1 MPGISD
7 SFTTAA
13 AFHSAMAILTAR
25 RFQRLALLTV
35 VALVFYIL
43 LDQADYVAIPMV
55 PKTGQYVQSTY
66 DWARRRMKYPFDES
80 KLIKLPEGIPRE
92 LPRIQYDFSQDEASE
107 SHIKTQ
113 KERQEAVKQA
123 AKKSWNAYRKYAWG
137 RDELLPEKL
146 TGKDTFAG
154 WGATLVDSLDTL
166 WIMGLNDEY
175 KEAVQ
180 KTATIN
186 WDKTTSSHCSLFETT
201 IRYLGGLLSAYDL
214 NGDQVLLDKAVE
226 LGDMLY
232 AGFDTPNHM
241 PANSFNFREAKAGSL
256 RPSMGES
263 SAAAGTLSLEFT
275 RLAQL
280 TGDPKYFN
288 AISGVTRA
296 LEKTQDD
303 TNLPGMWPVFID
315 VSRNEP
321 ENPISAKG
329 SSFSLGASADSAY
342 EYFSKMY
349 VLLGGLDPTYKK
361 LHMKSM
367 ATARNHLL
375 FRPMLPDLYPATP
388 PDVLLSGNVYAN
400 GQDIIDLQPQVQ
412 HLGCFA
418 GGMFALGG
426 KLFHEPAHV
435 KIGEQL
441 ARGCA
446 WAYEAFPSGIMP
458 EVSEIIPCPAPS
470 SAPSS
475 KDEEE
480 EEFPRCKWDDA
491 TYKEANTA
499 PGRYPKP
506 FRAVQDPSY
515 LLRPEAIESIFIAY
529 RITGKKDLLDIAWRM
544 FTAVQKATE
553 TNEAYTAIS
562 DVNVAPG
569 EEQADAHGRGGT
581 RSRTKNSM
589 ESFWIAET
597 LKYYYLIFSEPDL
610 ISLDDYVFNTEAHP
624 LKIPKPGKGAEGKE
638 GLDTEKE
645 A

>member
-1 MPGISD
+1 
-7 SFTTAA
+7 
-13 AFHSAMAILTAR
+13 MAILTAR

-35 VALVFYIL
+35 VVLIFYIL
-43 LDQADYVAIPMV
+43 FDQGDYVAIPHTT
-55 PKTGQYVQSTY
+55 KTGQYVHSTF
-66 DWARRRMKYPFDES
+66 DWAKRRMRYPFDES
-80 KLIKLPEGIPRE
+80 KLVKLPEGKPRE
-92 LPRIQYDFSQDEASE
+92 LPRVQYDFSQDDASE

-113 KERQEAVKQA
+113 KERQAAVKEA
-123 AKKSWNAYRKYAWG
+123 AQKSWDAYRKYAWG

-146 TGKDTFAG
+146 VGKDTFAG

-166 WIMGLNDEY
+166 WIMGMKDEY

-180 KTATIN
+180 KTGTIN
-186 WDKTTSSHCSLFETT
+186 WDKTNSPHCSLFETT

-214 NGDQVLLDKAVE
+214 SGDRILLEKAIE

-241 PANSFNFREAKAGSL
+241 PANSFNFREAKEGRL
-256 RPSMGES
+256 RPSMAES

-275 RLAQL
+275 RLTQL
-280 TGDPKYFN
+280 TSDPKYYN
-288 AISGVTRA
+288 AIAGVTRA

-303 TNLPGMWPVFID
+303 TKLPGMWPVFID
-315 VSRNEP
+315 VSGNDP
-321 ENPISAKG
+321 EDPIRTSG
-329 SSFSLGASADSAY
+329 TSFSLGASADSAY

-349 VLLGGLDPTYKK
+349 ALLGGLDPTYKK
-361 LHMKSM
+361 LHLKSM
-367 ATARNHLL
+367 ATARKHLL

-412 HLGCFA
+412 HLGCFS

-446 WAYEAFPSGIMP
+446 WAYETFPSGIMP
-458 EVSEIIPCPAPS
+458 EVAEIIPCPTPS
-470 SAPSS
+470 AAHSPS
-475 KDEEE
+475 KDEKE
-480 EEFPRCKWDDA
+480 EEFPQCKWDDTVYKQAA
-491 TYKEANTA
+491 TT

-515 LLRPEAIESIFIAY
+515 LLRPEAIESVFIAY

-544 FTAVQKATE
+544 FTSVKKATE
-553 TNEAYTAIS
+553 TKEAYTAIS
-562 DVNVAPG
+562 DVNADPDA
-569 EEQADAHGRGGT
+569 EEVDAHGRGVR

-597 LKYYYLIFSEPDL
+597 LKYFYLIFSEPDL

-624 LKIPKPGKGAEGKE
+624 LRIPKPGRGTGGKD
-638 GLDTEKE
+638 GLDMEKE

>member
-1 MPGISD
+1 
-7 SFTTAA
+7 
-13 AFHSAMAILTAR
+13 MAILTAR

-35 VALVFYIL
+35 VVLVLYIL
-43 LDQADYVAIPMV
+43 FNQGDYVAIPR
-55 PKTGQYVQSTY
+55 PSETGKYVTSSF
-66 DWARRRMKYPFDES
+66 DWAKRRMRYPFDES
-80 KLIKLPEGIPRE
+80 KWVKLPEGTPRE
-92 LPRIQYDFSQDEASE
+92 LPQVQYDFSKDEAGE

-113 KERQEAVKQA
+113 KERQTAVKEA
-123 AKKSWNAYRKYAWG
+123 AKKSWNAYRQYAWG
-137 RDELLPEKL
+137 RDELLPQKL

-166 WIMGLNDEY
+166 WIMGFKDEY
-175 KEAVQ
+175 KEAVR
-180 KTATIN
+180 KTGTIN

-214 NGDQVLLDKAVE
+214 SGDKVLLDKAIE

-241 PANSFNFREAKAGSL
+241 PANSFNFREAKDGRL
-256 RPSMGES
+256 RPSMAES
-263 SAAAGTLSLEFT
+263 SAAAGTLALEFT
-275 RLAQL
+275 RLTQL
-280 TGDPKYFN
+280 TSDPKYFN

-303 TNLPGMWPVFID
+303 SKLPGMWPVFID
-315 VSRNEP
+315 LAGNDP
-321 ENPISAKG
+321 ENPMRVTG
-329 SSFSLGASADSAY
+329 SSFTLGASADSAY

-349 VLLGGLDPTYKK
+349 ALLGGLDPTYKK
-361 LHMKSM
+361 LHLKSM
-367 ATARNHLL
+367 ATARKHLL

-400 GQDIIDLQPQVQ
+400 GQDIIELQPQVQ

-426 KLFHEPAHV
+426 KLFHEPSHV

-446 WAYEAFPSGIMP
+446 WAYETFPSGIMP
-458 EVSEIIPCPAPS
+458 EVSEIIPCPPASSSTPS
-470 SAPSS
+470 SQEDD
-475 KDEEE
+475 KE
-480 EEFPRCKWDDA
+480 EEFPQCKWDDA
-491 TYKEANTA
+491 VYKQSTTT

-544 FTAVQKATE
+544 FTSVQKATE
-553 TNEAYTAIS
+553 TKEAYTAIS
-562 DVNVAPG
+562 DVNADLDG
-569 EEQADAHGRGGT
+569 EVVDAHGRGA
-581 RSRTKNSM
+581 RRPRTKNSM

-624 LKIPKPGKGAEGKE
+624 LKIPKPGQEMERKG

>member
-1 MPGISD
+1 
-7 SFTTAA
+7 
-13 AFHSAMAILTAR
+13 MAILTAR

-35 VALVFYIL
+35 VALIFYIL
-43 LDQADYVAIPMV
+43 LDQADYVAIPHTSD
-55 PKTGQYVQSTY
+55 TGHHVQSTF
-66 DWARRRMKYPFDES
+66 DWAKRRMKYPFDES

-92 LPRIQYDFSQDEASE
+92 LPRIQYDFSKDVTSE
-107 SHIKTQ
+107 SDIKTR
-113 KERQEAVKQA
+113 KVRQAAVKEA
-123 AKKSWNAYRKYAWG
+123 AKKSWDAYRKYAWG

-146 TGKDTFAG
+146 IGKDTFAG

-166 WIMGLNDEY
+166 WIMGLKDEY
-175 KEAVQ
+175 KEAVR
-180 KTATIN
+180 KTGNIN
-186 WDKTTSSHCSLFETT
+186 WDRTTSPHCSLFETT

-214 NGDQVLLDKAVE
+214 SGDKILLDKAIE

-241 PANSFNFREAKAGSL
+241 PANSFNFGEAKTGSL

-275 RLAQL
+275 RLTQL
-280 TGDPKYFN
+280 TSDPKYFN
-288 AISGVTRA
+288 AVSGITRA

-315 VSRNEP
+315 VSRNDP
-321 ENPISAKG
+321 ENPISVKG
-329 SSFSLGASADSAY
+329 SSFTLGASADSAY

-349 VLLGGLDPTYKK
+349 ILLGGLDPTYKK
-361 LHMKSM
+361 LHLKSM
-367 ATARNHLL
+367 ATARKHLL

-426 KLFHEPAHV
+426 KLFHETAHV

-446 WAYEAFPSGIMP
+446 WAYDAFPSGIMP

-470 SAPSS
+470 SAPSPS
-475 KDEEE
+475 KEEEE
-480 EEFPRCKWDDA
+480 EEFPQCKWDDTVYKQA
-491 TYKEANTA
+491 TTT

-506 FRAVQDPSY
+506 FKAVQDASY

-544 FTAVQKATE
+544 FTSVQKATE
-553 TNEAYTAIS
+553 TKEAYTAIS
-562 DVNVAPG
+562 DVNAVAG
-569 EEQADAHGRGGT
+569 EEQVDAHGRGVR

-624 LKIPKPGKGAEGKE
+624 LKIPKPGKETGGRD
-638 GLDTEKE
+638 GLGREKE